1 MPWIY
6 KPIEYIVSKK
16 EWLLIRVGL
25 STSGYKPIEYI
36 VSKKEWLL
44 IRVGLSTSGYKPIE
58 YIVSKKD
65 LVTDTGRS
73 IYEWIQAN

>member
-1 MPWIY
+1 MDTSQLNT
-6 KPIEYIVSKK
+6 YIVSKK

-44 IRVGLSTSGYKPIE
+44 IVSKKEWLLIRVGLSTSGYTMPE
-58 YIVSKKD
+58 LS
-65 LVTDTGRS
+65 
-73 IYEWIQAN
+73 